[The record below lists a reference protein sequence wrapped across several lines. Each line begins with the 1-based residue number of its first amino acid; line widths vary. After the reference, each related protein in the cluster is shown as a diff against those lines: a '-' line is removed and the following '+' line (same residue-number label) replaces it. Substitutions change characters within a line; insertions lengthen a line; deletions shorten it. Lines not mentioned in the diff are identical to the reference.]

1 MKEQRKRILQMVEEG
16 KLTVDEAL
24 TLLERLEQSTK
35 EMEAKQKQ
43 LVTELSTVVQSDE
56 QTKQEKHSQSQSQHS
71 YQSTKEKLFE
81 FVDYAV
87 KKIKDLDLDLNF
99 GKRMDISHIFQQTD
113 ADFKDMVIDVAN
125 GDVRVIPWDQ
135 KDIRIECKAQV
146 YRGDNQDEAK
156 ANFLKEVTFAVKEER
171 LYFSTRQKWIKLET
185 VIYVPESEYEYGDI
199 RVFNGNVESKNI
211 RMKKMKI
218 KTANG
223 KIILDAVNSQ
233 EVEAETANGLIQCI
247 GCEVKSIDAETLN
260 GAIMLNG
267 DFRKAELQTFN
278 GNIQCKTINHECE
291 VIDAKTTTGN
301 IELGIPEQ
309 AAVNGMLKSNLGNFN
324 VELEGVQI
332 IDEKSE
338 FIQKSLSFK
347 SVKESI
353 DLVQLYA
360 DTKTGTIAVRKV

>member
-24 TLLERLEQSTK
+24 YLLEKLEKSTK
-35 EMEAKQKQ
+35 EMEEKQEQ
-43 LVTELSTVVQSDE
+43 LVTELSTVVHSEE
-56 QTKQEKHSQSQSQHS
+56 QTKQEKQSQPQHS
-71 YQSTKEKLFE
+71 YQSTKEKIFE

-113 ADFKDMVIDVAN
+113 AEFKEMVVDVAN

-135 KDIRIECKAQV
+135 KDVRIECKAQV

-156 ANFLKEVTFAVKEER
+156 ANFLKEVTFAVKDER
-171 LYFSTRQKWIKLET
+171 LYFSTRQKWIKVET
-185 VIYVPESEYEYGDI
+185 VIYVPEAEYEYGDI
-199 RVFNGNVESKNI
+199 RVFTGNVESTNI
-211 RMKKMKI
+211 SMKKMKI

-223 KIILDAVNSQ
+223 KIILDAINSQ
-233 EVEAETANGLIQCI
+233 EVDVETANGLIQCI
-247 GCEVKSIDAETLN
+247 GCEVMSIDAETLN
-260 GAIMLNG
+260 GSIMLNG
-267 DFRKAELQTFN
+267 DFRKVELQTFN
-278 GNIQCKTINHECE
+278 GNIQCKTINSECE
-291 VIDAKTTTGN
+291 MIDVKTTTGN
-301 IELGIPEQ
+301 IELSIPEQ

-324 VELEGVQI
+324 VELEGIQI

-338 FIQKSLSFK
+338 FIQKTLNFK
-347 SVKESI
+347 TVKESI
-353 DLVQLYA
+353 DLLQLYA